1 MSDNDDTLY
10 QELAGFLKSD
20 REDLQEAATDAVLL
34 VASDKLY
41 KLIPHGAMGT
51 LAKMISSP
59 GTKGF
64 KALHALVN
72 VTASESSVALLQE
85 EEEETCRTIIVRS
98 VEVAL
103 EEQNDT
109 ARIQCAL
116 SILANITRAEKGAVL
131 FLKSTTSSKEEDEKR
146 REHVNETA
154 TTRNHQSMSLLLVR
168 FLQSDDATKN
178 KSSSSKHYQDAYQ
191 QVASIL
197 LNITQTERGR
207 KFVLQKQHHH
217 SNTSQVT
224 TVLESI
230 LPQLRSCNRIRRHGI
245 AGTVK
250 NCCFESES
258 AYWLLNHVGIL
269 THLLYPLAGPEELD
283 MEEKVGMDPELWL
296 EGPDKVREPCSAIRL
311 LLVEAILLLCASG
324 RQSRNYL
331 RTHRTYVI
339 IQMADRV
346 EDNEEVGDQM
356 DQVVQFLRRD
366 EYGEEDG
373 SSDRLVQQE
382 WKQNLLA
389 PSKTIPLDYTE
400 ENFQDVD

>member
-1 MSDNDDTLY
+1 MTDNDDAIY
-10 QELAGFLKSD
+10 KELVGFLKSD
-20 REDLQEAATDAVLL
+20 RVDLQEAATDAVLL
-34 VASDKLY
+34 LASDNLY
-41 KLIPHGAMGT
+41 KLVQYGAMGI
-51 LAKMISSP
+51 LSKFISSP

-64 KALHALVN
+64 KALHAIVN
-72 VTASESSVALLQE
+72 VTASERCVALLQE
-85 EEEETCRTIIVRS
+85 QEEETCRSIILRS

-103 EEQNDT
+103 EEQNDHN
-109 ARIQCAL
+109 ARINCAL
-116 SILANITRAEKGAVL
+116 SILANITRAEKGAVI
-131 FLKSTTSSKEEDEKR
+131 FLNSTTSSKEDDEIT
-146 REHVNETA
+146 VNMKEN
-154 TTRNHQSMSLLLVR
+154 RNTCRNKQSMKLLLLR
-168 FLQSDDATKN
+168 FLGCNATQN
-178 KSSSSKHYQDAYQ
+178 MSTSSKNYEDAYQ

-197 LNITQTERGR
+197 LNITQTESGR
-207 KFVLQKQHHH
+207 KFVMRQQKHY
-217 SNTSQVT
+217 SNSTQEKS
-224 TVLESI
+224 VLESI

-250 NCCFESES
+250 NCCFDSES

-269 THLLYPLAGPEELD
+269 THLLYPLAGPEELE

-296 EGPDKVREPCSAIRL
+296 EGPDKVREPCSSIRL
-311 LLVEAILLLCASG
+311 LLVDAILLLCASG

-339 IQMADRV
+339 IKMADMV

-373 SSDRLVQQE
+373 SSDRLVEQE

-389 PSKTIPLDYTE
+389 PSKLTSLDYTE
-400 ENFQDVD
+400 ENFNDVD

>member
-1 MSDNDDTLY
+1 MTDNDDTIY
-10 QELAGFLKSD
+10 KELVGFLKSD
-20 REDLQEAATDAVLL
+20 RVDLQEAATDAVLL
-34 VASDKLY
+34 LASDNLY
-41 KLIPHGAMGT
+41 KLVQYGAMRS
-51 LAKMISSP
+51 LSKFISSP

-64 KALHALVN
+64 KALHAIVN
-72 VTASESSVALLQE
+72 VTASERSVALLQE
-85 EEEETCRTIIVRS
+85 QEEETCRSIILRS

-103 EEQNDT
+103 EEQNDN
-109 ARIQCAL
+109 ARINCAL

-131 FLKSTTSSKEEDEKR
+131 FLNSTTSPKEDEEIKI
-146 REHVNETA
+146 
-154 TTRNHQSMSLLLVR
+154 TTKENGNTYRNKQSMKLLLLR
-168 FLQSDDATKN
+168 FLGSNATQN
-178 KSSSSKHYQDAYQ
+178 LSTSSKNYDDAYQ

-197 LNITQTERGR
+197 LNITQTEIGR
-207 KFVLQKQHHH
+207 KFVMRQQKHH
-217 SNTSQVT
+217 SNSSQQTS
-224 TVLESI
+224 VLESI
-230 LPQLRSCNRIRRHGI
+230 LPQLRSWNRIRRHGI

-250 NCCFESES
+250 NCCFDSES

-269 THLLYPLAGPEELD
+269 THLLYPLAGPEELE

-296 EGPDKVREPCSAIRL
+296 EGPDKVREPCSSIRL
-311 LLVEAILLLCASG
+311 LLVDAILLLCASG

-339 IQMADRV
+339 IKMADMV

-373 SSDRLVQQE
+373 SSDRLVEQE

-389 PSKTIPLDYTE
+389 PAKLTPLDYTE
-400 ENFQDVD
+400 ENFNDVD